1 MCVKF
6 SPRDLNSD
14 PYPHTPHPTSTYT
27 CGVAIAPRVCSGK
40 KKKKILNVKKIYFH
54 PMRKKL
60 YDKILRGKPKK

>member
-40 KKKKILNVKKIYFH
+40 KKKKNFKCYKNILSSYEKKVI
-54 PMRKKL
+54 
-60 YDKILRGKPKK
+60 